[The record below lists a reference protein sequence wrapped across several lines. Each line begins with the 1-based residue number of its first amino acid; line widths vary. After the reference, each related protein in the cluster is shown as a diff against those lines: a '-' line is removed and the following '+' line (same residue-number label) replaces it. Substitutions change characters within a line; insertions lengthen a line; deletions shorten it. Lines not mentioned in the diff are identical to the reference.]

1 MFLFRNPA
9 VPRDQRPDHLLQHPG
24 AGRGRGGGD
33 QHPRGER
40 PQQRRA
46 RRRRVRRA
54 QAVRAARGRRRQVRP
69 GSELELESTFAKYS
83 VTKRALTMTFSLLK
97 VPTLL
102 SHLRHYAMIINPQ

>member
-54 QAVRAARGRRRQVRP
+54 QAVRAVRGRRRQVRP
-69 GSELELESTFAKYS
+69 GSELELELTFAKYS
-83 VTKRALTMTFSLLK
+83 VSNRGLLGAL
-97 VPTLL
+97 
-102 SHLRHYAMIINPQ
+102 

>member
-69 GSELELESTFAKYS
+69 GLRIRAGNKLREVFSHKESPYYDLLLVESAYLAFTFK
-83 VTKRALTMTFSLLK
+83 
-97 VPTLL
+97 TLC
-102 SHLRHYAMIINPQ
+102 YDY

>member
-9 VPRDQRPDHLLQHPG
+9 VPRDQRADHLLQHPG

-33 QHPRGER
+33 QHPRGQR

-69 GSELELESTFAKYS
+69 GLRIRAGNERSRSFHSHIESPCYGLLVYS
-83 VTKRALTMTFSLLK
+83 LKTPTM
-97 VPTLL
+97 L
-102 SHLRHYAMIINPQ
+102 SH